1 MKTKGVPLESCRGLG
16 GRERSRV
23 LSVHLLANLRKNVN
37 VEPSGDRNAQWGPCL
52 RTLFRRRAFRVA
64 IATKGNV
71 SKEGEGHRT

>member
-37 VEPSGDRNAQWGPCL
+37 VERSGHRNAQWGPCL
-52 RTLFRRRAFRVA
+52 RTLFGRRALRVA
-64 IATKGNV
+64 IATEGNV
-71 SKEGEGHRT
+71 SRDGEGRRT